1 MLEFALAAVIC
12 AGAGIIT
19 GATGFGFGLVA
30 VPLLGVLLGP
40 QAAVVI
46 SLVAGLPSAAWV
58 MVRSK
63 APLAGRPS
71 LMMSITAA
79 IGMPAGLWA
88 AWQLST
94 DALAVTIGSIVII
107 STIALAL
114 GLRFAPRD
122 RSYITAGLLSG
133 FLAPGTGMGGP
144 PIVIAIQ
151 GSGFGAAS
159 ARRTSAAV
167 LSIQSILAFAVI
179 AVAGGVALPDLV
191 FAAGALP
198 ATFVGTLIGSLVFA
212 KITESRARA
221 VVLMVLL
228 ASGLGAI
235 AHGLG
240 LYG

>member
-1 MLEFALAAVIC
+1 MLEFVLATIIC
-12 AGAGIIT
+12 LGAGVIT

-30 VPLLGVLLGP
+30 VPLLGVLIDP
-40 QAAVVI
+40 RAAVVI

-58 MVRSK
+58 MLRST
-63 APLAGRPS
+63 APIAGRPS
-71 LMMSITAA
+71 LVMSATAA

-94 DALAVTIGSIVII
+94 DALAVTIGILVIA
-107 STIALAL
+107 STIALAF

-151 GSGFGAAS
+151 GSGIGATS
-159 ARRTSAAV
+159 SRRTSAAV
-167 LSIQSILAFAVI
+167 LSIQSVLAFAVI
-179 AVAGGVALPDLV
+179 AAAGGVELPDLV
-191 FAAGALP
+191 FASGALP
-198 ATFVGTLIGSLVFA
+198 ATLVGTLIGSLVFA
-212 KITESRARA
+212 KMTESRARA
-221 VVLMVLL
+221 VVLLVLL

>member
-1 MLEFALAAVIC
+1 MLEFALATIIC
-12 AGAGIIT
+12 LGAGVIT

-30 VPLLGVLLGP
+30 VPLLGVLIDP
-40 QAAVVI
+40 RAAVVI

-58 MVRSK
+58 MLRSK
-63 APLAGRPS
+63 APIAGRPS
-71 LMMSITAA
+71 VVMSVTAA
-79 IGMPAGLWA
+79 IGMPAGLWV

-94 DALAVTIGSIVII
+94 DALSVII
-107 STIALAL
+107 GILVIVSTIALAL

-122 RSYITAGLLSG
+122 RSYVTAGFLSG

-151 GSGFGAAS
+151 GSGFGATS
-159 ARRTSAAV
+159 SRRTSAAV
-167 LSIQSILAFAVI
+167 LSMQSVLAFAVI
-179 AVAGGVALPDLV
+179 AAAGRVELPDLA
-191 FAAGALP
+191 FASGALP

-212 KITESRARA
+212 KMSETRARA
-221 VVLMVLL
+221 VVLLVLL

-240 LYG
+240 LYA